1 MAKDA
6 ESSGGI
12 TESASDLMRR
22 AAFDIKGAEGFV
34 LALFWVLR
42 LRKNRGGS
50 VSIIGALKP

>member
-42 LRKNRGGS
+42 FQEEPLR
-50 VSIIGALKP
+50 VC